1 MKYILL
7 LVFFFDL
14 IFAREASVTQL
25 FNVQTTKARKS
36 THAKSLTSY
45 GYIQADESRV
55 YDVAPRYSG
64 YVEVLYADALYK
76 SVSKGDILAKV
87 YSPEVL
93 KAKDEYR
100 NTLNYSGSQKS
111 MLASAKAKLSLLGV
125 DEEEKSDLFTF
136 IKAPS
141 DGIIFVKNLNN
152 KSAFSAKEKLFEI
165 VNLEKV
171 WAEIRI
177 HQHQRALLEKMERFT
192 LRAPAYEQSFEAK
205 KELLYPI
212 LDPKE
217 ESFTLRLSIENKKQ
231 LLSPG
236 MYVTLTMEMPR
247 QSYLTLPSSAVI
259 RKDGHYYVFM
269 KGEYEGEY
277 APKAVDV
284 ELLAPDLY
292 SIKDGLSEGD
302 EVVNNALFMIDSD
315 AQINSL
321 Y

>member
-1 MKYILL
+1 MKHISLLIL
-7 LVFFFDL
+7 FCSL
-14 IFAREASVTQL
+14 IYAKEASVTQL
-25 FNVQTTKARKS
+25 FNVQTTKVQKS
-36 THAKSLTSY
+36 VHAKSITSY
-45 GYIQADESRV
+45 GYIQADQARV

-64 YVEVLYADALYK
+64 YVEVLYADTLYK
-76 SVSKGDILAKV
+76 TVSKGENLAKV

-100 NTLNYSGSQKS
+100 NTLNYSGSKAS
-111 MLASAKAKLSLLGV
+111 MLASAKAKLALLDV
-125 DEEEKSDLFTF
+125 DHEEKSDPFTF
-136 IKAPS
+136 IKAPA
-141 DGIIFVKNLNN
+141 DGVIFVKNLNN
-152 KSAFSAKEKLFEI
+152 RSAFNAKAKLFEI

-192 LRAPAYEQSFEAK
+192 LHTPAYEQSFEAS
-205 KELLYPI
+205 KELLYPK

-217 ESFTLRLSIENKKQ
+217 ESFTLRLSVENKEQ

-236 MYVTLTMEMPR
+236 MYVTLTMQMQE
-247 QSYLTLPSSAVI
+247 QSYLTLPASAVI
-259 RKDGHYYVFM
+259 RKNGHHYVFM

-277 APKAVDV
+277 EPKAVDV
-284 ELLAPDLY
+284 EFLAPDLY
-292 SIKDGLSEGD
+292 NIKSGLSEGD

-315 AQINSL
+315 AQVNSL